1 MPNSV
6 NRNSPIPYYV
16 QVTEA
21 LRQSIEQGVWQ
32 PGEQIPGELELCR
45 MFDVSRTVIRQTLRE
60 LIDQRLI
67 VRQKGKG
74 TFVAEPKIKEGLFQ
88 SLTGFYQDMVDQG
101 YTPVSHVLKQAV
113 VPASP
118 TIAARL
124 KIAPETPVLEIERLR
139 FIQDEPIVL
148 VTTYLP
154 YLLCAKLLEEDLSH
168 QSLYA
173 LLEKRCGLFIARG
186 RRVLEAVSA
195 EAYEAHLLN
204 VQPGSPLIKLHSVS
218 YLDNGTPIEVYHA
231 FHRAD
236 RSRFE
241 VELVRVRKQDDI
253 REVVSSEVARLPRSN
268 RLTQI
273 VGNKEDKSSKE
284 TH

>member
-1 MPNSV
+1 LPKSV

-16 QVTEA
+16 QVADA
-21 LRQSIEQGVWQ
+21 LRESIEQGVWQ

-67 VRQKGKG
+67 VRRKGKG
-74 TFVAEPKIKEGLFQ
+74 TFVADPKIKEGLFQ
-88 SLTGFYQDMVDQG
+88 SLTGFYQDMVEQG
-101 YTPVSHVLKQAV
+101 FVPVSRVLKQAV

-118 TIAARL
+118 TIAAQL
-124 KIAPETPVLEIERLR
+124 EIEPETLVIEIERLR
-139 FIQDEPIVL
+139 FIEDKPIVL

-154 YLLCAKLLEEDLSH
+154 YTICAKILEEDLAH

-173 LLEKRCGLFIARG
+173 VLEKRCGLFIARG
-186 RRVLEAVSA
+186 HRVLEAVSA
-195 EAYEAHLLN
+195 QDYEAHLLN
-204 VQPGSPLIKLHSVS
+204 IQPGSPLIKLHSVS
-218 YLDNGTPIEVYHA
+218 YLDDGTPIECYHA

-241 VELVRVRKQDDI
+241 VELVRVHQQDDM
-253 REVVSSEVARLPRSN
+253 REVLSGEVARLPRSN

-273 VGNKEDKSSKE
+273 VGNKEDKS
-284 TH
+284 